1 VERLRLGAAPLFF
14 AYRRIRARPVTFA
27 ATVAALGGAVAL
39 IGWSSLTAA
48 AAQEDSVRAQ
58 LRELPPVQRSFRV
71 LYFTVAGEA
80 DYRAGTVADA
90 VAAFRDVTARP
101 RRVRI
106 SHSIEPDRPQGTRVV
121 VVDDPRADV
130 VLRAGRLPT
139 GCCEAVVL
147 AGQAGVGDTVR
158 LSPRLRV
165 RIVGIGTLRR
175 GLVPDRSDLGR
186 RALLVASFA
195 GALGRLVT
203 EHGSTVITTARLEP
217 GRVHAFA
224 LSDLRERLRVAIARL
239 TRGDPLVR
247 AAAPLGV
254 LGDLEHRGDV
264 SRERL
269 LLVSGEGAALIL
281 AFAAFIAASRR
292 REAEVVDE
300 QLTTFGASRAQRLL
314 ARCGEQLLPG
324 LVGTLLAL
332 VGVAVGAAIVAAHRD
347 LPLDFVNAALSL
359 WTILVMVGVGVGGA
373 LLLAG
378 SLVPRRAP
386 RYGVGPLELAAVTA
400 LGLIVWQASTTG
412 ALDPDEVKRSGAA
425 PIVLLAPALAFF
437 AVAVVLLRV
446 VPPALRLGE
455 RLGRRR
461 PLTRLAFVSAARNAG
476 QAAAATTFLAVALG
490 TSLFSL
496 DYLATIDRQ
505 ARDQARFIVGTSAR
519 TLAETTGT
527 PVLRLH
533 GAVNEAYPSGAEL
546 AVRVVALP
554 ADRLADVE
562 GWRDDFSP
570 LSRGE
575 IARRLRPAS
584 VLLAGPCLAADATA
598 VRVWARSQTDYPR
611 RIVLHF
617 LLPDQRFALVEL
629 GVVFHRWTLLR
640 ARLDGLSGAQ
650 LVGVQYEPTYTPISF
665 KYDPQGFVD
674 LGPFEQLRRGGWEA
688 LPTIGQ
694 WNPTTSPDGRV
705 GVLYPA
711 RFRNAPV
718 AAGTRFELN
727 GTFLPLVHPPSGLAP
742 PLSGFETGAVPALA
756 GGPVADQ
763 AADGLVTLVVEGKAL
778 PVRVIGR
785 ARFFPTV
792 VDRPHDFL
800 VMDYDTLFATLNADQ
815 PGLAVPHERWFFGRP
830 PAFAAL
836 TAARIESRLR
846 DDPLAAGT
854 RTVLGVTGILAAVL
868 GLVGLVLA
876 TRSALSSER
885 GVLAEYEALGVSP
898 IALRR
903 TAQLRLFVLS
913 ALGIA
918 AGVAGGLLGVRLIG
932 AFVAVTGTAR
942 RPLPPI
948 VAVVDW
954 AAAAVVVAA
963 LVVAALAAAALVA
976 GRTLREPAARRL
988 RA

>member
-1 VERLRLGAAPLFF
+1 VERLRLGGAPFFF
-14 AYRRIRARPVTFA
+14 AYRRIRARPLTFA

-48 AAQEDSVRAQ
+48 AAQEDSVRAR
-58 LRELPPVQRSFRV
+58 LGELPPAQRALRV
-71 LYFTVAGEA
+71 IYFTVAAEA
-80 DYRAGTVADA
+80 DFRAGTVADA

-106 SHSIEPDRPQGTRVV
+106 SHSIEPNRPLGTRVV
-121 VVDDPRADV
+121 VVDDTSADV
-130 VLRAGRLPT
+130 VLRSGRLPT

-147 AGQAGVGDTVR
+147 AGKGTVGSTVR

-165 RIVGIGTLRR
+165 RIVGSGTLRR
-175 GLVPDRSDLGR
+175 GLVPDRSELGR
-186 RALLVASFA
+186 RALLVPSFA
-195 GALGRLVT
+195 GELGRLVD
-203 EHGSTVITTARLEP
+203 EHGSTVITAARLEP
-217 GRVHAFA
+217 GRVRAFA

-281 AFAAFIAASRR
+281 AFAAFVSASRR

-314 ARCGEQLLPG
+314 ARCGEPLLPG

-332 VGVAVGAAIVAAHRD
+332 VGVGLGAAIVAARRD
-347 LPLDFVNAALSL
+347 LPFDFVGAALPL
-359 WTILVMVGVGVGGA
+359 WTILVMVGVGLAGS

-378 SLVPRRAP
+378 ALAPRRAA
-386 RYGVGPLELAAVTA
+386 RYGLGPLELAALTA
-400 LGLIVWQASTTG
+400 FGLIVWQAAATG
-412 ALDPDEVKRSGAA
+412 ALDPDEVARSGAT
-425 PIVLLAPALAFF
+425 PIVVLAPALAFF
-437 AVAVVLLRV
+437 AIAVVLLRV

-461 PLTRLAFVSAARNAG
+461 PLARLAFVSAARNAG

-490 TSLFSL
+490 SSLFSL

-505 ARDQARFIVGTSAR
+505 ARDQARFTVGASAR
-519 TLAETTGT
+519 TLGGTAGT
-527 PVLRLH
+527 PALRLD
-533 GAVNEAYPSGAEL
+533 GAVNETYPSGAQL
-546 AVRVVALP
+546 AVRVLALP
-554 ADRLADVE
+554 AARLPDVL
-562 GWRDDFSP
+562 GWRGDFSS

-575 IARRLRPAS
+575 VARRLRPAP
-584 VLLAGPCLAADATA
+584 VRLTGPRLAPDAT
-598 VRVWARSQTDYPR
+598 VIRVWARAQTDYPR

-617 LLPDQRFALVEL
+617 LLPDQRFALVVL
-629 GVVFHRWTLLR
+629 GEVFHRWQLLR
-640 ARLDGLSGAQ
+640 APLHGLRGAQ

-665 KYDPQGFVD
+665 KYDPKGVVD
-674 LGPFEQLRRGGWEA
+674 LGPFEQLGPDGWEP
-688 LPTIGQ
+688 LPTIGG
-694 WNPTTSPDGRV
+694 WSPTTSPDGRT
-705 GVLYPA
+705 GVLYAA

-718 AAGTRFELN
+718 AAGTRFELS
-727 GTFLPLVHPPSGLAP
+727 GTFQPLVHPPSGLPAP
-742 PLSGFETGAVPALA
+742 LAGFQTGPVPALA

-763 AADGLVTLVVEGKAL
+763 AVDGLLTAVVAGKAL

-785 ARFFPTV
+785 AQLFPTV
-792 VDRPHDFL
+792 VERPHDFL
-800 VMDYDTLFATLNADQ
+800 VLDFDTLFATLNADQ
-815 PGLAVPHERWFFGRP
+815 PGLAVPGERWFFGGA
-830 PAFAAL
+830 PAFAPL
-836 TAARIESRLR
+836 TAARVESRLR

-854 RTVLGVTGILAAVL
+854 RTVLGVTGVLAAAL
-868 GLVGLVLA
+868 GLIGLVLA
-876 TRSALSSER
+876 TRSALGSER
-885 GVLAEYEALGVSP
+885 VVLGEYEALGVSP
-898 IALRR
+898 AALRR
-903 TAQLRLFVLS
+903 TVQLRLLVLS

-918 AGVAGGLLGVRLIG
+918 AGVAGGVLGVRLIG

-954 AAAAVVVAA
+954 VAVVAVVAA
-963 LVVAALAAAALVA
+963 LVAAALAAAALVA
-976 GRTLREPAARRL
+976 GRALREPAARRL

>member
-14 AYRRIRARPVTFA
+14 AYRRIRARPLTFA
-27 ATVAALGGAVAL
+27 ATLAALGGAVAL

-58 LRELPPVQRSFRV
+58 LRELPPAQRSLRV
-71 LYFTVAGEA
+71 VYFVVAGEA

-90 VAAFRDVTARP
+90 VAAFRDVTAQP

-121 VVDDPRADV
+121 TVDDARADV
-130 VLRAGRLPT
+130 VLRAGRRPT

-147 AGQAGVGDTVR
+147 AGHARVGGTVR

-165 RIVGIGTLRR
+165 RIVGSGTLRR
-175 GLVPDRSDLGR
+175 GLVPDRSELGR
-186 RALLVASFA
+186 RTLLVPSFA
-195 GALGRLVT
+195 GALGRLVND
-203 EHGSTVITTARLEP
+203 HGSTVITTARLEP
-217 GRVHAFA
+217 RRVRAFA
-224 LSDLRERLRVAIARL
+224 LSGLRERLRVAIALL

-254 LGDLEHRGDV
+254 LGDLEHRGEA

-281 AFAAFIAASRR
+281 AFAAFVSASRR
-292 REAEVVDE
+292 REGEVIDE
-300 QLTTFGASRAQRLL
+300 QLTTFGASRAQRFL
-314 ARCGEQLLPG
+314 ARGAESLLPG
-324 LVGTLLAL
+324 LAGTLLAL
-332 VGVAVGAAIVAAHRD
+332 TGVAVGAAIVAAHRG
-347 LPLDFVNAALSL
+347 LPLDFVRSALPL
-359 WTILVMVGVGVGGA
+359 WTILVMVAVGVTGA

-400 LGLIVWQASTTG
+400 LGLIVWQAAATG
-412 ALDPDEVKRSGAA
+412 ALDPDEVARSGAA

-455 RLGRRR
+455 RLGRGR
-461 PLTRLAFVSAARNAG
+461 PLARLAFVSAARNAG

-490 TSLFSL
+490 SSLFSL
-496 DYLATIDRQ
+496 DYVATIDRQ
-505 ARDQARFIVGTSAR
+505 ARDEARFTVGAPAR
-519 TLAETTGT
+519 TVAGT
-527 PVLRLH
+527 AGNPALRLD
-533 GAVNEAYPSGAEL
+533 GAVNEAYPSGGQL
-546 AVRVVALP
+546 AVRVLALR
-554 ADRLADVE
+554 AARLPDVQ
-562 GWRDDFSP
+562 GWRDGFSS
-570 LSRGE
+570 LSRDE
-575 IARRLRPAS
+575 IARRLRPAP
-584 VLLAGPCLAADATA
+584 VRLAGPRLAPVATA
-598 VRVWARSQTDYPR
+598 MRVWARAQTDYPR

-629 GVVFHRWTLLR
+629 GEVFHRWKLLR
-640 ARLDGLSGAQ
+640 ARLDGLRGAQ

-674 LGPFEQLRRGGWEA
+674 LGPFEQLRPDGWAA
-688 LPTIGQ
+688 LPSIAE
-694 WNPTTSPDGRV
+694 WSPTTSPDGRT
-705 GVLYPA
+705 GLLYAA

-718 AAGTRFELN
+718 QAGTRFELS
-727 GTFLPLVHPPSGLAP
+727 GTFQPLVHPPSGLP
-742 PLSGFETGAVPALA
+742 PALPGFQTGAVPALA

-763 AADGLVTLVVEGKAL
+763 AADGFLTLVVEGKAL

-785 ARFFPTV
+785 AQLFPTV
-792 VDRPHDFL
+792 VDRPHDF
-800 VMDYDTLFATLNADQ
+800 VVVDYDTLFATLNSDQ
-815 PGLAVPHERWFFGRP
+815 PGLAVPGERWFFDDE
-830 PAFAAL
+830 PASAAL
-836 TAARIESRLR
+836 STARVESRLR

-885 GVLAEYEALGVSP
+885 GLLAEYEALGVSP
-898 IALRR
+898 AALRR
-903 TAQLRLFVLS
+903 TAQLRLLILS

-918 AGVAGGLLGVRLIG
+918 AGVAGGVLGVRLIG

-948 VAVVDW
+948 AAVVDW
-954 AAAAVVVAA
+954 VAAAVVVAA
-963 LVVAALAAAALVA
+963 LVAAALAAAALVA
-976 GRTLREPAARRL
+976 GRALREPAARRL